1 MAKTGYMKINILRE
15 KLESQNSK
23 FEIIQHEKPIKS
35 RSDAL
40 DFFRI
45 EEMVPTLI
53 IKADKEFYALI
64 FSGERVHIDFD
75 KVKELLDCR
84 KISMA
89 NRQEIVEKYGIVSG
103 QVPLI
108 GHNLPCIIDKR
119 IFKNEFVYGGTGDLY
134 YTLKI
139 NPNDLVKAN
148 RVVLEFD

>member
-1 MAKTGYMKINILRE
+1 MKINILRE

-64 FSGERVHIDFD
+64 FSGEREHIDFD
-75 KVKELLDCR
+75 NLKELLVCR
-84 KISMA
+84 KSRMA
-89 NRQEIVEKYGIVSG
+89 NRQEIINKIGIEAG

-108 GHNLPCIIDKR
+108 GHDLPCIIDKR
-119 IFKNEFVYGGTGDLY
+119 IFRNEFVYGGTGDLY
-134 YTLKI
+134 HTLKI
-139 NPNDLVKAN
+139 NPHDLVKAN
-148 RVVLEFD
+148 RLVLEFD